1 VPPDDAPR
9 RLAAAGGA
17 AYVQSMRFPLP
28 FLSRPP
34 VVSVV
39 RLSGTIAARSRAL
52 SDETVGP
59 LLERAFRRGRT
70 AAVALVVNSPGGSP
84 VQSSMI
90 GARLRRLSEDRRIP
104 VTAYVE
110 DVAASGGYW
119 LASAADDI
127 VVDESSIVGSIGVIY
142 ASFGFVRAIDRLG
155 VERRVHT
162 AGRSKSFLDPF
173 RPETD
178 QDLERLRALQDPIHR
193 AFIDHVKARRGAKLP
208 DGRDLF
214 TGDIWVGRQAIEVGL
229 ADRIGHLVPDM
240 KARFGDKVRFA
251 TFGPR
256 RPLLSRFGI
265 RLAED
270 LAQTAEDRL
279 AFARFG
285 L

>member
-1 VPPDDAPR
+1 MPPDDAPR

-17 AYVQSMRFPLP
+17 AYVQKMRFPLP

-229 ADRIGHLVPDM
+229 ADRVGHLVPDM